1 MQALESEQFELLS
14 TKLTPPALYPPY
26 VPREA
31 LLPRLDKT
39 LERKLTLISAPAG
52 FGKTTLVSQW
62 ILAHRNASRELNVG
76 WVSLDSGDSDPVRF
90 WRYVLSACRSFDSRL
105 GEPALNVLGS
115 APQPPFETLLTL
127 FINQASRL
135 EHPSVLILDDYHLI
149 NSQTVHDTLT
159 FLIDHLPP
167 TLHLILL
174 TRQDPALP
182 LARLRAQ
189 NQLNELQAADLRF
202 SEAEVQTF
210 FAQNLPFPLPAGMI
224 SRLARRT
231 EGWGAGL
238 RLVLLALQR
247 RGEAGNIDQFL
258 ATFTGSHRAVMDY
271 LIEDVFNAQPEAIQD
286 FLLKTSI
293 LRTLSGSLCDAITG
307 REHSDLI
314 LRQLERLN
322 LFLTPVDSAGT
333 WYRFHALFAEAMQ
346 NYARQRLGEA
356 SQRQLAQRA
365 SQWYESHGML
375 PDAIETSLFAQDY
388 DRAADLIQRVIA
400 PRLVQNEYH
409 TLRRWM
415 EQLPEAVLR
424 SHPEICMPFATA
436 ILFKS
441 DRHAPETKARLLLPL
456 QISEEHWKK
465 EKNEHRLGEVYAFH
479 SLVDWLQRE
488 FQSSFDYAR
497 LALERLPE
505 QDRQWRGISL
515 IMLAVEALL
524 DGKLH
529 AARQTTTEAL
539 KHCEASEN
547 IYGTLDSMLL
557 LGEVLYQQGELQT
570 AVQCFNQVMA
580 RTENPPMDQDQA
592 NIRRGRAL
600 LGLGMAALAWNN
612 LEEAEEKVA
621 QAADAS
627 QQFPEEDLLADAP
640 VVLAQVKFA
649 RGEVAPA
656 RQLLEAIIA
665 QPARPYLF
673 RYPRLTLAR
682 LAIESGDLASAQ
694 RWLAGEVF
702 SEDEIPPLE
711 REQEA
716 LVIARLRL
724 AQGEPR
730 EAMRQ
735 LEKWLPGAQE
745 EGRARSEL
753 EIRILL
759 AQAQAALDERE
770 AAKEM
775 LRQALAL
782 AHPPGFVR
790 PFLDEGEGISAL
802 LRETLQR
809 IDDPSLAGFGRSLLY
824 TLAQEQAQKAALE
837 SQSPD
842 LPGELPGRA
851 APEPLI
857 EPLSEQEQ
865 RVLRLLV
872 AGLSNPEIARELVI
886 SINTVKTHVKNIY
899 AKLAVNSRQ
908 EARQAAHD
916 LRLL

>member
-1 MQALESEQFELLS
+1 MHALENEQFELLS

-31 LLPRLDKT
+31 LLSRLDKT

-52 FGKTTLVSQW
+52 FGKTTLVGQW
-62 ILAHRNASRELNVG
+62 IHARRGDSGQFHLG

-90 WRYVLSACRSFDSRL
+90 WRYVLSACRSFGSHL

-115 APQPPFETLLTL
+115 APQPPFETLLTI
-127 FINQASRL
+127 FINQAARL
-135 EHPSVLILDDYHLI
+135 EQPAVLILDDYHLI

-202 SEAEVQTF
+202 SEEEVRTF

-247 RGEAGNIDQFL
+247 RGETGNIEQFL
-258 ATFTGSHRAVMDY
+258 ATFTGSHREVMDY

-293 LRTLSGSLCDAITG
+293 LKTLSGSLCDAITG
-307 REHSDLI
+307 REDSAQI

-322 LFLTPVDSAGT
+322 LFLTPLDISGT

-346 NYARQRLGEA
+346 NYARQRLGE
-356 SQRQLAQRA
+356 STQRQLAQRA

-409 TLRRWM
+409 TLLRWM

-424 SHPEICMPFATA
+424 SHPEICMTFATA

-465 EKNEHRLGEVYAFH
+465 EKNEHKLGELYAFR
-479 SLVDWLQRE
+479 SLVDWLQRDL
-488 FQSSFDYAR
+488 QSSFDYAR

-515 IMLAVEALL
+515 IMLAVDKLL
-524 DGKLH
+524 AGRLP
-529 AARQTTTEAL
+529 AARQITTEAL
-539 KHCEASEN
+539 RHCEAAEN

-557 LGEVLYQQGELQT
+557 LGEVLYQQGELQQ
-570 AVQCFNQVMA
+570 AEQCFTQVMA
-580 RTENPPMDQDQA
+580 RTENPPMDQDQSS
-592 NIRRGRAL
+592 IRRARAQ
-600 LGLGMAALAWNN
+600 LGLGMVALAWNN
-612 LEEAEEKVA
+612 LEEAEDKVA
-621 QAADAS
+621 QAAVAT
-627 QQFPEEDLLADAP
+627 QQFPAEDLLADAP

-649 RGEVAPA
+649 RGEVAQA
-656 RQLLEAIIA
+656 RQMLESLIA
-665 QPARPYLF
+665 QPDRPYLF
-673 RYPRLTLAR
+673 RYPRLALAR

-702 SEDEIPPLE
+702 AEDEIPSLE

-716 LVIARLRL
+716 LVIARLSL

-730 EAMRQ
+730 EAIRQ
-735 LEKWLPGAQE
+735 LENWLPGAQE
-745 EGRARSEL
+745 NGRGRSEI
-753 EIRILL
+753 EIRILIAL
-759 AQAQAALDERE
+759 AQAALDERE
-770 AAKEM
+770 TAKEM

-782 AHPPGFVR
+782 AQPQGFLR
-790 PFLDEGEGISAL
+790 PFLDEGERISAL
-802 LRETLQR
+802 LREALQR
-809 IDDPSLAGFGRSLLY
+809 IDEPSLASFGRSLLY

-842 LPGELPGRA
+842 LPAELAGRPS
-851 APEPLI
+851 PEPLI

-908 EARQAAHD
+908 EARQAARD
-916 LRLL
+916 LKLL